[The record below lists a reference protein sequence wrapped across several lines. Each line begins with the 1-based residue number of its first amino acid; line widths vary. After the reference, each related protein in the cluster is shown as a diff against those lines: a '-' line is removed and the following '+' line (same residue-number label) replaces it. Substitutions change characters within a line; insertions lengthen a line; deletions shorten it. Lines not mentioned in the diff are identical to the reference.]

1 MTVGH
6 NSKAAITAE
15 LEELRPVK
23 TRKVLQIVCEVPME
37 SADAVLEAL
46 GGFPIPGQSRPVAIA
61 LLNPK
66 EIALNHTDAATDSPE
81 TPSKE
86 IRPKGGERARRAGI
100 LCNDPTFQ
108 NFVWNKWPSQW
119 TDLQEEPNVL
129 GKDIAAII
137 LRRQCAVVSRAEIDH
152 YPGAAEK
159 FDAIDSEYRASE
171 QGRTDPEVARQFAE
185 GPV

>member
-1 MTVGH
+1 MIGH

-66 EIALNHTDAATDSPE
+66 EIALNHTDAATAEQTPE
-81 TPSKE
+81 EPE
-86 IRPKGGERARRAGI
+86 RLKGGARAKRAGI
-100 LCNDPTFQ
+100 LCNDPAFQ
-108 NFVWNKWPSQW
+108 YWLSKRWGGHWKVYSCHGEM
-119 TDLQEEPNVL
+119 THS
-129 GKDIAAII
+129 DIAANVV
-137 LRRQCAVVSRAEIDH
+137 RRLCGVQESRAELDHNETAGLVWDQID
-152 YPGAAEK
+152 A
-159 FDAIDSEYRASE
+159 DYRASE
-171 QGRTDPEVARQFAE
+171 QGRTDPEVARQRAA
-185 GPV
+185 GPS